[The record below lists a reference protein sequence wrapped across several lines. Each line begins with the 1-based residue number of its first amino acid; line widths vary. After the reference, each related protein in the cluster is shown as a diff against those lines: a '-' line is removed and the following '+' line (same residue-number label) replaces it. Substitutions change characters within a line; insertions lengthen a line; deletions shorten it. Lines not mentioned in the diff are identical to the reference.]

1 MARKLLNAPTA
12 SSGSSAILSVSNT
25 KTSTYVTSQ
34 INTNWV
40 GSAGFQWTFNKT
52 RSDSYTLAKLSWQ
65 GGEGTHSYFTGMGL
79 RAVQSDGTTNVR
91 YGWSYYWRHNSANGD
106 GDDHLFS
113 MMSGW
118 APGDYG
124 NGTGN
129 MDMRIGWNTANGNN
143 ARPCAR
149 WCETR
154 AQDNRGHVDLEYYSW
169 MIEVHPD
176 NMNWQTNSGGA
187 S

>member
-1 MARKLLNAPTA
+1 MARKLLNVAAA
-12 SSGSSAILSVSNT
+12 SNQGAILSVSNT
-25 KTSTYVTSQ
+25 KTSTYVTS
-34 INTNWV
+34 NTNNNWNI
-40 GSAGFQWTFNKT
+40 GAGFQWTFNKT

-65 GGEGTHSYFTGMGL
+65 AGESVHSYFAGMGL
-79 RAVQSDGTTNVR
+79 RAIRPSGNSNDR
-91 YGWSYYWRHNSANGD
+91 YGWSYYWRHNGSNGD

-118 APGDYG
+118 APGDYA
-124 NGTGN
+124 NETGN
-129 MDMRIGWNTANGNN
+129 MSMRIGWSSANASNN
-143 ARPCAR
+143 QPSSR

-154 AQDNRGHVDLEYYSW
+154 SQDNRGHVDLEYYSW

>member
-1 MARKLLNAPTA
+1 MARKVLNVAAA
-12 SSGSSAILSVSNT
+12 SNQGAILSVSNT
-25 KTSTYVTSQ
+25 KTSTYVTSETN
-34 INTNWV
+34 NTWI
-40 GSAGFQWTFNKT
+40 GSAGFQWTFNKK

-65 GGEGTHSYFTGMGL
+65 GGESTHSYFAGMGL
-79 RAVQSDGTTNVR
+79 RATASDGTTNYR
-91 YGWSYYWRHNSANGD
+91 YGWSYYWRHNAGSD

-129 MDMRIGWNTANGNN
+129 MDVRIGWSSSNSSNN
-143 ARPCAR
+143 RPCAR

-154 AQDNRGHVDLEYYSW
+154 AQDNRGHVDLENYSW

-176 NMNWQTNSGGA
+176 NMNWQTNSGGN